1 MGLLK
6 IPMAPRNDVVSNI
19 QKIALRAAALGIGMQ
34 LQDMGVKP
42 FAILFAIIATGPIV
56 AGVLLQRQAGTA
68 NHYAFWGMLA
78 IAVLTLGVIGFSM
91 VNRSAVIQNA
101 ELTVKSTFYST
112 TVPLSGVTE
121 VRTVAPGSV
130 DDLVGLRVNGVG
142 LPGFRS
148 GWFNSRAGGRLF
160 VDRVAGDYLLVS
172 VDGKP
177 RLALEFADNQ
187 AAAKTLAADV
197 AR

>member
-1 MGLLK
+1 
-6 IPMAPRNDVVSNI
+6 
-19 QKIALRAAALGIGMQ
+19 
-34 LQDMGVKP
+34 
-42 FAILFAIIATGPIV
+42 
-56 AGVLLQRQAGTA
+56 
-68 NHYAFWGMLA
+68 
-78 IAVLTLGVIGFSM
+78 
-91 VNRSAVIQNA
+91 
-101 ELTVKSTFYST
+101 
-112 TVPLSGVTE
+112 
-121 VRTVAPGSV
+121 V

-187 AAAKTLAADV
+187 VAANTLAAGI

>member
-1 MGLLK
+1 
-6 IPMAPRNDVVSNI
+6 
-19 QKIALRAAALGIGMQ
+19 MQ
-34 LQDMGVKP
+34 LQHMGMKP
-42 FAILFAIIATGPIV
+42 FAILLAIIATGPIA
-56 AGVLLQRQAGTA
+56 AGVALQRQAGTV
-68 NHYAFWGMLA
+68 NHYAFWAILA
-78 IAVLTLGVIGFSM
+78 IAVLTFGVIGVSM
-91 VNRSAVIQNA
+91 LNRSTVIRNA

-112 TVPLSGVTE
+112 TVPLSKVTA
-121 VRTVAPGSV
+121 VRTIVPGSE
-130 DDLVGLRVNGVG
+130 DDLVGWRVNGVG

-160 VDRVAGDYLLVS
+160 VDRVAGDYLLVA

-187 AAAKTLAADV
+187 AAAKALAAGI

>member
-1 MGLLK
+1 
-6 IPMAPRNDVVSNI
+6 
-19 QKIALRAAALGIGMQ
+19 MQ

-42 FAILFAIIATGPIV
+42 FAILFAIVAIGPIV
-56 AGVLLQRQAGTA
+56 AGVVLQRQAGTA
-68 NHYAFWGMLA
+68 SHYAFWVILA
-78 IAVLTLGVIGFSM
+78 IGVLTLGVIGFSM
-91 VNRSAVIQNA
+91 LNRSAVIQDA

-112 TVPLSGVTE
+112 TVPVSSVTD
-121 VRTVAPGSV
+121 VRTVVGGSE

-148 GWFNSRAGGRLF
+148 GWFNSRADGRLF

-187 AAAKTLAADV
+187 GAAKTLAAV
-197 AR
+197 

>member
-1 MGLLK
+1 
-6 IPMAPRNDVVSNI
+6 
-19 QKIALRAAALGIGMQ
+19 MQ

-42 FAILFAIIATGPIV
+42 FAILFAIIAIGPIV
-56 AGVLLQRQAGTA
+56 AGVVLQRQAGTA
-68 NHYAFWGMLA
+68 SHYAFWGILA
-78 IAVLTLGVIGFSM
+78 IGVLTLGVIGFSM
-91 VNRSAVIQNA
+91 LIRSAVIQDA

-112 TVPLSGVTE
+112 TVPLSRVTD
-121 VRTVAPGSV
+121 VRTVVRDSE

-187 AAAKTLAADV
+187 AAAKTLAAGMTYEETK
-197 AR
+197 

>member
-1 MGLLK
+1 
-6 IPMAPRNDVVSNI
+6 
-19 QKIALRAAALGIGMQ
+19 MQ
-34 LQDMGVKP
+34 LQDMGMKP
-42 FAILFAIIATGPIV
+42 FAILFSIIAIGPIV
-56 AGVLLQRQAGTA
+56 AGVVLQRQAGTA
-68 NHYAFWGMLA
+68 NHYAFWGILA
-78 IAVLTLGVIGFSM
+78 IGVLTLGVIGFSM
-91 VNRSAVIQNA
+91 LNRSAVIQDA

-112 TVPLSGVTE
+112 TVPLSRVTD
-121 VRTVAPGSV
+121 VRTVVPGSE

-177 RLALEFADNQ
+177 QLALEFADNQ
-187 AAAKTLAADV
+187 AAAKTLEAGIT
-197 AR
+197 R

>member
-1 MGLLK
+1 
-6 IPMAPRNDVVSNI
+6 
-19 QKIALRAAALGIGMQ
+19 MQ

-56 AGVLLQRQAGTA
+56 AGVVLQRQAGTA
-68 NHYAFWGMLA
+68 NHDAFWGILA
-78 IAVLTLGVIGFSM
+78 IPVLTLGVIGFSM
-91 VNRSAVIQNA
+91 LNRSAVIQNA
-101 ELTVKSTFYST
+101 ELTVRSTFYST

-172 VDGKP
+172 VAGKP
-177 RLALEFADNQ
+177 RLALEFAANQ
-187 AAAKTLAADV
+187 VAANTLAAGI